1 MSNHS
6 NEGSDLSLLFKYG
19 FQFFMHI
26 LLDDQEVYTQTICS
40 FLKVKYDFVYIALKS
55 RKNIISY
62 YIERMNVTIYIGT
75 L

>member
-26 LLDDQEVYTQTICS
+26 LLDDQ
-40 FLKVKYDFVYIALKS
+40 KS
-55 RKNIISY
+55 IPIGYAVLFQRKKKLDYRQNH
-62 YIERMNVTIYIGT
+62 